1 MEPNYGYVQAS
12 PQNESRFSRKMLLIA
27 GGLVA
32 GVIVAVALLL
42 LTSTRSGIG
51 TQSQHLLIRYSNL
64 QAMLSD
70 TKTTR
75 NLKNQDLSNIVTSFG
90 LTTTTD
96 INDLTIALSSQIPT
110 KMSDSIISAEAD
122 TTTAKTIEDAYL
134 ENKLDSVYA
143 DTLIKKIDSL
153 RALIAEIYGLSK
165 DQKLKATLVSI
176 DEHLRTTRKQIEDLK
191 L

>member
-1 MEPNYGYVQAS
+1 MQPNYGYVQAS
-12 PQNESRFSRKMLLIA
+12 PQNESRFSHKMLLIIA
-27 GGLVA
+27 GLAA
-32 GVIVAVALLL
+32 GVIAAIALLL
-42 LTSTRSGIG
+42 LTSTGSNIG
-51 TQSQHLLIRYSNL
+51 TQGQHLLVRYSNL
-64 QAMLSD
+64 QAMLAD

-96 INDLTIALSSQIPT
+96 INDLTLALGSQVPT
-110 KMSDSIISAEAD
+110 KISDSVIAAEAD

-153 RALIAEIYGLSK
+153 RALIAETYGLTK
-165 DQKLKATLVSI
+165 DQKLKATLVSV
-176 DEHLRTTRKQIEDLK
+176 DDHLRTTRQQLEELK